1 MSLPRGRA
9 SGDGEARSAPH
20 LRRLNRERI
29 LAIAMDRPEPFTRAQ
44 LTLATGLSAPTV
56 GDLAAELIRAGL
68 LRDLGA
74 GPSRGG
80 RRPAFMEFDARYGF
94 TVGIALGSTKTQ
106 LALADLRG
114 ERVAHRVMPTP
125 RTGPARAI
133 AQLAAWSRSMLRD
146 AAVAREKLLAVAV
159 GVPGAVDR
167 ERGMVVALTPN
178 LKGWSSVPV
187 AELLGR
193 SLGVP
198 VVVENDVNLAVLGEH
213 WRGAARGHETC
224 AFIHVGT
231 GIGAG
236 ILVEGHLHRGHH
248 FLAGEIGLTCLGPE
262 YVETDFGAR
271 GCLETLAGMGGLLA
285 RWNGGGKGREGA
297 AVLLEAAAAGNR
309 GARRAIGEAAT
320 LIGIATANLSLA
332 LDPSLIA
339 LGGALTAQE
348 EYFVGEVR
356 RVVGR
361 IIPQPPE
368 IVVSSLGREATL
380 WGSVLVATTEARSV
394 VRGRLRSQAASNE
407 ASA

>member
-1 MSLPRGRA
+1 
-9 SGDGEARSAPH
+9 
-20 LRRLNRERI
+20 
-29 LAIAMDRPEPFTRAQ
+29 MDRLEPFTRAQ
-44 LTLATGLSAPTV
+44 LTDATGLSAPTV

-68 LRDLGA
+68 LRDLGT

-80 RRPAFMEFDARYGF
+80 RRPSFMEFEARYGF

-114 ERVAHRVMPTP
+114 ERLAHRTMPTP
-125 RTGPARAI
+125 RAGPARAL
-133 AQLAAWSRSMLRD
+133 AQLSSWTRTLLKD
-146 AAVAREKLLAVAV
+146 AGVPREKFLAAAV

-167 ERGMVVALTPN
+167 ARGMVVALTPN

-213 WRGAARGHETC
+213 WRGAARGHDTC

-248 FLAGEIGLTCLGPE
+248 SLAGEIGLTCLGPQ
-262 YVETDFGAR
+262 YVETDFGVR

-285 RWNGGGKGREGA
+285 RWNGGGKGREA
-297 AVLLEAAAAGNR
+297 AATLLEAAAAGDR
-309 GARRAIGEAAT
+309 TARRAIGDAAT

-348 EYFVGEVR
+348 ECFVGEVR

-368 IVVSSLGREATL
+368 IVVSSLGREAPL
-380 WGSVLVATTEARSV
+380 WGGVLLATNEARAV
-394 VRGRLRSQAASNE
+394 VRGRLRSPAPASL

>member
-1 MSLPRGRA
+1 MTLPRGRA
-9 SGDGEARSAPH
+9 QSEGEARSAPH

-44 LTLATGLSAPTV
+44 LTAATGLSAPTV

-80 RRPAFMEFDARYGF
+80 RRPAVMEFDARYGF

-114 ERVAHRVMPTP
+114 ERLAHRVMPTP
-125 RTGPARAI
+125 RTGPTRAL
-133 AQLAAWSRSMLRD
+133 AQLAAWTRTLLRD
-146 AAVAREKLLAVAV
+146 AGVPRDKLMAAAV

-213 WRGAARGHETC
+213 WRGAARGHDTC

-248 FLAGEIGLTCLGPE
+248 YLAGEIGLTCLGPQ

-271 GCLETLAGMGGLLA
+271 GCLETLAGMGGLLV
-285 RWNGGGKGREGA
+285 RWNGGAKGRDGA
-297 AVLLEAAAAGNR
+297 APLLEAAAAGDR
-309 GARRAIGEAAT
+309 AARRAIGEAAT

-348 EYFVGEVR
+348 ECFVGEVR

-361 IIPQPPE
+361 IIPRPPE
-368 IVVSSLGREATL
+368 IVVSSLGREAPL
-380 WGSVLVATTEARSV
+380 WGGLLLATNEAHAV
-394 VRGRLRSQAASNE
+394 VRGRLRAPAASR